1 MYIDFNKLE
10 EQNKTNMWCVEVS
23 PSHTDNVIGLDKY
36 VSMRQVALDRDFN
49 GNVVDY
55 DFISKDYFDSLMKE
69 KEKSLVR

>member
-1 MYIDFNKLE
+1 
-10 EQNKTNMWCVEVS
+10 MWCVEVS

-49 GNVVDY
+49 GSVVYY

>member
-1 MYIDFNKLE
+1 
-10 EQNKTNMWCVEVS
+10 MWCVKVS
-23 PSHTDNVIGLDKY
+23 PSHTDNMIGLDKY

-49 GNVVDY
+49 WSVVDY